1 MALDAAE
8 KMFYKIS
15 LKNKLISQE
24 DLDVIVKE
32 AEASGKNLPDLVKS
46 KSNIKPE
53 LIKKIV
59 TAIEDKGQLF
69 TKALFGS
76 TDDDESPKGVDLD
89 LPPVSQDSPIS
100 IPSSSSKSESPL
112 LGSHSEPSSWESD
125 EDDGF
130 TLELPEVSTETVT
143 QPIIIGQ
150 KVFVKE
156 PTDENGEEEIIYE
169 NEDTG
174 LLPSPK
180 AIPKG
185 LGDQLIKFLSHA
197 KNNKASDFNMSV
209 NAPAFIRRYGQILP
223 LNKKP
228 LTAGQTEKMLLGVL
242 TDEQKEKL
250 DRELNLD
257 FCLITPDNSRYRA
270 NIVRQK
276 NGWDGT
282 FRIINDAPPS
292 FDELKMPDA
301 VKRLTEYQQ
310 GLVLVTGPKG
320 CGKTTTLAS
329 MLDLINSSRK
339 DHIITI
345 EDPIEYV
352 HPAKQCQVTQRALG
366 VNTMSYANAL
376 RGALRED
383 PDIIM
388 VGELRDLDTI
398 SASITAAET
407 GHLVLASL
415 HTTSAIRT
423 VDRII
428 DSFPA
433 KQQAQIRVMIAES
446 IRGIVC
452 QQLLPTADGKGT
464 VLALEILLN
473 NVSVR
478 KLIIDAKTFQL
489 DNIMQISV
497 KEGMIRMDD
506 SIQVLLDKKLISLDT
521 AIEYARDPKKM
532 EETNG

>member
-15 LKNKLISQE
+15 LKNKLLSQE
-24 DLDVIVKE
+24 AMDAIVKE
-32 AEASGKNLPDLVKS
+32 AEESGKNLPDVIKS
-46 KSNIKPE
+46 KNTIKPE

-59 TAIEDKGQLF
+59 AAIEDKGQLF

-76 TDDDESPKGVDLD
+76 NDDEPQEKSEEILD
-89 LPPVSQDSPIS
+89 IPPVSSDAPISSPTDSPI
-100 IPSSSSKSESPL
+100 ISSHAAPT
-112 LGSHSEPSSWESD
+112 SWEGG
-125 EDDGF
+125 DDAF
-130 TLELPEVSTETVT
+130 TIDLPDVSAETVT
-143 QPIIIGQ
+143 QPIILGQ
-150 KVFVKE
+150 KVTIKE
-156 PTDENGEEEIIYE
+156 STEDNGEEEIIYE
-169 NEDTG
+169 NDDAG

-185 LGDQLIKFLSHA
+185 LGDQLIKFLNHA
-197 KNNKASDFNMSV
+197 KKNKASDFNMSV

-228 LTAGQTEKMLLGVL
+228 LSAGQTEKMLLGIL
-242 TDEQKEKL
+242 TEEQKEKL
-250 DRELNLD
+250 NRELNLD

-282 FRIINDAPPS
+282 FRIIEDEAPS
-292 FDELKMPDA
+292 FDSLSMPDA

-310 GLVLVTGPKG
+310 GLVLITGPKG
-320 CGKTTTLAS
+320 CGKTTTMAS
-329 MLDLINSSRK
+329 MIDLINSNRK

-352 HPAKQCQVTQRALG
+352 HKSKQCQVTQRALG

-452 QQLLPTADGKGT
+452 QQLLPRADGKGT

-473 NVSVR
+473 NISVR

-489 DNIMQISV
+489 DNIMQISI
-497 KEGMIRMDD
+497 KEGMVRMDD
-506 SIQVLLDKKLISLDT
+506 SIQKLLDQKLITVET
-521 AIEYARDPKKM
+521 AVEYARNPKKM
-532 EETNG
+532 GEENG